1 METASHF
8 NGVRPPI
15 GALRDVLDRQG
26 AEHVDFKKIDIG
38 GSEFALFK
46 EADEWLPRIS
56 KLTMELLPAFGDPKE
71 LEGLLK
77 RTGFCTAL
85 LAADLQSTPIIL

>member
-1 METASHF
+1 
-8 NGVRPPI
+8 
-15 GALRDVLDRQG
+15 
-26 AEHVDFKKIDIG
+26 
-38 GSEFALFK
+38 
-46 EADEWLPRIS
+46 
-56 KLTMELLPAFGDPKE
+56 LLPAFGDPKE